1 MRVVETN
8 VTISA
13 PASMVWD
20 ILVGFDRYV
29 EWNPFM
35 VKAAG
40 RAKPGERLA
49 ITLRQS
55 DTRTMSFKPKV
66 LVAEPGRHLRW
77 IGRLLVPGIFDGMHE
92 FILTETGEGTLLD
105 HKETF
110 SGVLPALM
118 GSKLDSTALG
128 FEQFNQALK
137 SRAESLHSAAS

>member
-8 VTISA
+8 VKISA
-13 PASMVWD
+13 PVSLVWD
-20 ILVGFDRYV
+20 VLVSFDRYV

-55 DTRTMSFKPKV
+55 GARAMSFKPKV
-66 LVAEPGRHLRW
+66 LVADPGRHLRW

-92 FILTETGEGTLLD
+92 FILTETGRGTSFD

-137 SRAESLHSAAS
+137 DRAESLHSATS

>member
-1 MRVVETN
+1 MRIVETN

-13 PASMVWD
+13 PASLVWD
-20 ILVGFDRYV
+20 ILVGFDGYA

-40 RAKPGERLA
+40 YAEPGERLA

-66 LVAEPGRHLRW
+66 LVAEPGKHLRW

-92 FILTETGEGTLLD
+92 FILTETGEGTSLN

-137 SRAESLHSAAS
+137 SRAESLHSATN

>member
-1 MRVVETN
+1 MRIIETN

-13 PASMVWD
+13 PASLVWD
-20 ILVGFDRYV
+20 TLVGFDSYA

-40 RAKPGERLA
+40 RAEPGERLA

-66 LVAEPGRHLRW
+66 LIAEPGRHLRW
-77 IGRLLVPGIFDGMHE
+77 LGRLLVPGIFDGMHE
-92 FILTETGEGTLLD
+92 FLLTETGEGTTLD

-110 SGVLPALM
+110 SGVLATLM

-137 SRAESLHSAAS
+137 SRAETLHSATS

>member
-1 MRVVETN
+1 MRIVETN

-13 PASMVWD
+13 PASLVWD
-20 ILVGFDRYV
+20 TLVGFDSYA

-40 RAKPGERLA
+40 RAEPGERLA

-92 FILTETGEGTLLD
+92 FILTETSEGTLLD

-110 SGVLPALM
+110 TGVLPALM

-137 SRAESLHSAAS
+137 RRAEFRHSATS